1 MAKMLAVIPA
11 KNPEDVKMVAAA
23 LKSAGT
29 KFEKVYL
36 DWSRPYG
43 RFKAK
48 GLWAKV
54 PADPDAMT
62 EVLERH
68 LLASTR
74 KARFKPQT
82 AAELDPTPMQYL
94 IKGVA
99 PAQGLLV
106 IYGPSGSAKSF
117 LSIAAAAAIGEGSS
131 FFGCAATAAP
141 VLYVGLEGE
150 AGVRGRV
157 LAWERHHGRPM
168 PDNVRFSLEPFQ
180 LTEAQDVADLAE
192 ICPPGCAVI
201 IDTLNRAAPG
211 LDENSSKDMGRVID
225 GAKALQRKIAG
236 LVILIA
242 HSGKDA
248 AKGLRGHSSLFAALD
263 AAILVSRDG
272 EARCWK
278 LDKAKDG
285 RDGEEHG
292 FRLKVVELGT
302 DADGDPITSCVIE
315 PDSGAIR
322 QFSRPLKGNRQ
333 LAFTALENAA
343 RANGML
349 NERGEFVGVTFTDWH
364 REFFRI
370 STAANDEAKRKA
382 FARAREDLAADG
394 HIEVENDVYRFAG
407 LNASATHAV
416 IASMI
421 AGQRAGG
428 GQ

>member
-36 DWSRPYG
+36 DWAQPYG

-131 FFGCAATAAP
+131 FFGYAATPAP

-150 AGVRGRV
+150 AGVPGNIGDVEQAV
-157 LAWERHHGRPM
+157 L
-168 PDNVRFSLEPFQ
+168 
-180 LTEAQDVADLAE
+180 
-192 ICPPGCAVI
+192 
-201 IDTLNRAAPG
+201 G
-211 LDENSSKDMGRVID
+211 L
-225 GAKALQRKIAG
+225 
-236 LVILIA
+236 
-242 HSGKDA
+242 
-248 AKGLRGHSSLFAALD
+248 
-263 AAILVSRDG
+263 
-272 EARCWK
+272 
-278 LDKAKDG
+278 
-285 RDGEEHG
+285 
-292 FRLKVVELGT
+292 
-302 DADGDPITSCVIE
+302 P
-315 PDSGAIR
+315 
-322 QFSRPLKGNRQ
+322 
-333 LAFTALENAA
+333 LAF
-343 RANGML
+343 
-349 NERGEFVGVTFTDWH
+349 
-364 REFFRI
+364 
-370 STAANDEAKRKA
+370 
-382 FARAREDLAADG
+382 
-394 HIEVENDVYRFAG
+394 
-407 LNASATHAV
+407 AV
-416 IASMI
+416 IAPAAKPTI
-421 AGQRAGG
+421 GTRDRPGRRRVFQEGLEPLTRHARIGLIIRQP
-428 GQ
+428 